1 MKPSTKNLVKAL
13 GLIVLGVAIGAA
25 GITVGEKDD
34 APGGSLMGLLLMIVL
49 VVLGL
54 RTLRRKP

>member
-1 MKPSTKNLVKAL
+1 MKPSTGNLVKAL
-13 GLIVLGVAIGAA
+13 GLIVLGVAVGAA
-25 GITVGEKDD
+25 GITIGEMDD
-34 APGGSLMGLLLMIVL
+34 APGGSLMGILLMIVL